1 MRKFF
6 DVYVNGKRV
15 KRKTLEELLDLEF
28 RFRKIADNDVDTI
41 NDKHVIFAKFSYDDR
56 GLKKAEFYSE
66 NNCYNDHDYTEL
78 IYDNKA
84 CLIKAVHKDKS
95 WRNLYPTC

>member
-28 RFRKIADNDVDTI
+28 RFRKIADNDVDI
-41 NDKHVIFAKFSYDDR
+41 
-56 GLKKAEFYSE
+56 
-66 NNCYNDHDYTEL
+66 
-78 IYDNKA
+78 
-84 CLIKAVHKDKS
+84 IK
-95 WRNLYPTC
+95 